1 MCNSLICAT
10 VVLQDAKTLIILK
23 FRSTH
28 KLPSRGHIYDVLS
41 PFGKVHMEDDIWFS
55 EARSVA
61 FVRYKWE
68 MDASNAHRALERA
81 GSAMFNLPEVL
92 CLLLCFGIVS
102 CACTSSFS
110 YHILSFLS
118 VQSALACSLLSH
130 SRLSWSPRS
139 QTDMLRCDNCLM
151 MFYCVGTRTLV
162 SQLVYVACQNQVL
175 PVYKLLQSW
184 HAGCSCCSW

>member
-1 MCNSLICAT
+1 MCNSLVCAT

-92 CLLLCFGIVS
+92 CLLVS
-102 CACTSSFS
+102 SSCKPSHMSVQAFCLTTSSPFCVVS
-110 YHILSFLS
+110 KLHVPSCHILPWDG
-118 VQSALACSLLSH
+118 VQDLTLAC
-130 SRLSWSPRS
+130 
-139 QTDMLRCDNCLM
+139 
-151 MFYCVGTRTLV
+151 
-162 SQLVYVACQNQVL
+162 
-175 PVYKLLQSW
+175 
-184 HAGCSCCSW
+184 